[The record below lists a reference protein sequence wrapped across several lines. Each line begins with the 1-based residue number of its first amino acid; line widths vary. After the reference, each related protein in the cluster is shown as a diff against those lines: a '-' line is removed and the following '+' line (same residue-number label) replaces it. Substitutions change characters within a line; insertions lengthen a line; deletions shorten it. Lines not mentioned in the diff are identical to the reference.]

1 VRFGDNR
8 MRVRLVVRKVWTLM
22 TGQARIPLTRGKMA
36 KIRTKAIRRG
46 VWFKVL
52 SGAER
57 AYMGLAIRVVERVRS
72 LLLAKVLTSILK
84 KLLSA
89 MESRVALMMR
99 EVGRPLAQ
107 KLSRIAQKWGNKPA
121 VQWTDDH
128 GFIQYLAANY
138 MNTPE
143 MLRV

>member
-1 VRFGDNR
+1 
-8 MRVRLVVRKVWTLM
+8 MAVRKVWTLM
-22 TGQARIPLTRGKMA
+22 TGQARISLTRSELA
-36 KIRTKAIRRG
+36 KIRAKAIRRG

-89 MESRVALMMR
+89 MESRVARIIR
-99 EVGRPLAQ
+99 EVGGPLAQ

-121 VQWTDDH
+121 VQWADDH
-128 GFIQYLAANY
+128 GFIQYLAVNY

-143 MLRV
+143 MLKV

>member
-1 VRFGDNR
+1 
-8 MRVRLVVRKVWTLM
+8 MVRKVWTLM
-22 TGQARIPLTRGKMA
+22 TGHARIPLTKGALA
-36 KIRTKAIRRG
+36 KIRSKAIRRG

-72 LLLAKVLTSILK
+72 FLLAKVLTSILK

-89 MESRVALMMR
+89 MESRVARIMR

-121 VQWTDDH
+121 VKWTDDH
-128 GFIQYLAANY
+128 GFIQYLAVTHI
-138 MNTPE
+138 NTPAT
-143 MLRV
+143 LNV

>member
-1 VRFGDNR
+1 
-8 MRVRLVVRKVWTLM
+8 MAVRKVWTLM
-22 TGQARIPLTRGKMA
+22 TSQARIPLTRSALA
-36 KIRTKAIRRG
+36 KIRAKAIRRG

-57 AYMGLAIRVVERVRS
+57 AYMGLAIKVVKRVRS
-72 LLLAKVLTSILK
+72 FLLAKVLTSILK

-89 MESRVALMMR
+89 MESRVARIMR

-128 GFIQYLAANY
+128 GFIQYLAVTHI
-138 MNTPE
+138 NTPA
-143 MLRV
+143 MFKV

>member
-1 VRFGDNR
+1 MGVK
-8 MRVRLVVRKVWTLM
+8 MVARKVWTLI
-22 TGQARIPLTRGKMA
+22 TDQARIPLTRGKMA
-36 KIRTKAIRRG
+36 KIRAKAIRRG

-84 KLLSA
+84 KLLSV
-89 MESRVALMMR
+89 MESRVARMMR
-99 EVGRPLAQ
+99 EVGHPLAK

-121 VQWTDDH
+121 VQWADDR
-128 GFIQYLAANY
+128 GFIQYLAVTH
-138 MNTPE
+138 MNTPA
-143 MLRV
+143 MFKL

>member
-1 VRFGDNR
+1 MMVRIAI
-8 MRVRLVVRKVWTLM
+8 RKAWTLM
-22 TGQARIPLTRGKMA
+22 TGQARISLTRNELTKM
-36 KIRTKAIRRG
+36 RSKAIRRG
-46 VWFKVL
+46 IWFKVL

-89 MESRVALMMR
+89 MESRVARIMR
-99 EVGRPLAQ
+99 EIGHSLAQ

-121 VQWTDDH
+121 IQWTDNH
-128 GFIQYLAANY
+128 GFIQYLTVNHI
-138 MNTPE
+138 NTPAAFK
-143 MLRV
+143 V

>member
-1 VRFGDNR
+1 
-8 MRVRLVVRKVWTLM
+8 MVVRKAWTLT
-22 TGQARIPLTRGKMA
+22 TGQARIPLTRGELA
-36 KIRTKAIRRG
+36 KIRAKAIRRG
-46 VWFKVL
+46 IWFKVL

-57 AYMGLAIRVVERVRS
+57 AYMGLAIKVVERVRS

-89 MESRVALMMR
+89 MESRVARIIR

-128 GFIQYLAANY
+128 GFIQYLAVSY

-143 MLRV
+143 MLKK